1 MRILRIRPK
10 RRRSVLAA
18 LVVAGVVG
26 SAAYAFTATNTVPAS
41 TAGSGSGAISG
52 YTVSAIAYTLNA
64 TTPTN
69 LDAVAFTIAP
79 TAATVVKI
87 QLAAAGSWY
96 TCANAAGSVICNTTS
111 PQATVAAATN
121 LTVVATQ

>member
-1 MRILRIRPK
+1 
-10 RRRSVLAA
+10 A

-52 YTVSAIAYTLNA
+52 YTVSAISYTLNS

-79 TAATVVKI
+79 TAAAVVKI

-96 TCANAAGSVICNTTS
+96 TCANAAGSVTCNTTS